1 VSSGATSIQSQFNL
15 NSDKS
20 NFESIYEFEDF
31 RLDAAHLMLY
41 RNGQPLA
48 LAPKVVETLVAL
60 VERRGEI
67 VSKKEMMNR
76 LWADSFVEEA
86 NLTQNIYLLRKTLGK
101 GADGRDLIETFRR
114 RGYRFTGAIKN
125 VAAKAADEEA
135 RANETPFSSQPTEKI
150 KTVPGEVFDSLAVLP
165 LINQSD
171 DADAEYLSDGVTES
185 VINRLTQISSLRVV
199 ARSTV
204 FQYKNREVAPQQI
217 GRALGVSAV
226 LTGRVLQHDDRLIVR
241 AELVDAANGWQIW
254 GAQYDRRAADVL
266 ELQETLA
273 REISENLRLKLTGEE
288 RRRLT
293 KRYTESSEAYH
304 LYIKARFFLNKRLT
318 ETIEQAAALF
328 QQAIDVDP
336 AFAPAYVGLADCYP
350 LLSLYGTLTPDEA
363 YPQAKAAALRALEID
378 DGYTKAYNSL
388 GVIKLFYEWD
398 RAGAEEAFQKAIEL
412 NPGYPDAHQRYGMLL
427 TTQGRF
433 DEAITEFKRARDL
446 DPLSLIT
453 KTISGYPF
461 YYSRRFE
468 TAEECFREVIA
479 MDANYSMA
487 HFRLGLT
494 LAQQKKYDE
503 AIAEL
508 SKAVELSND
517 RDSIAALGFVQGLA
531 GDAAPAEAA
540 FRELDE
546 REKKGF
552 VTSYNRVLL
561 EIGLQ
566 NYDAALDWLE
576 RAFEERSYWLIYL
589 KFDPAL
595 DALREN
601 ARFKILEEKIFGAD
615 EKNARNAPKAFVE
628 KSAAPLAESGK
639 QKRYFA
645 IAAAAMVALVLLAI
659 FVAPWLFDSK
669 RANQQNQTAAP
680 NLKITRL
687 TPDLNA
693 FATAFTPD
701 GENAVYVSRDKG
713 KQSVWLKDLTTG
725 GARQIL
731 PPDGDGYDE
740 PHFSRDG
747 KWIYYATARPN
758 KPNKTLVRVPS
769 AGGAA
774 EEIAFSVVS
783 PFVFSPDEKQIAF
796 INGNAGDLHLANAD
810 GSGERVLAK
819 RDAKRGWFESWGSNL
834 SWSAVHNLIAVCGGR
849 YGADGKPYYKL
860 LLINPADGAESVVP
874 TPVWN
879 YLDDVR
885 WLGDGSGF
893 IVVARET
900 EASPFQLWRVSYPEG
915 AVRRITNDLSDYTNL
930 ALSPDSRRLLTNR
943 HLAHL
948 NLWIAPWDAP
958 ERARQISF
966 GSTAEDGMWGIAFT
980 PDGKIIYTSPRGG
993 AVDLWQISAD
1003 GGEPKQLTK
1012 NAGEWNAQPR
1022 ITPDGKTIVFASR
1035 RSGRNQIWRM
1045 DADGGNPKQL
1055 TDEFWAGE
1063 PDLSPDGAE
1072 IYFKIDDGDKAFIAK
1087 IPLEGGAPVRVSK
1100 TPHNSVGMP
1109 SPSPDGKLIFCQF
1122 YDRDSGSPWKSGILD
1137 AATGEM
1143 VKVFDFFIS
1152 GTAVWTPDSKALIYS
1167 PRHNANLW
1175 RVSLETGAKPQQLT
1189 DFENGGAIRTFAVSP
1204 DFKQFAISRGA
1215 ATYEAILLENF

>member
-20 NFESIYEFEDF
+20 SFESIYEFEDF

-101 GADGRDLIETFRR
+101 GSDGRDLIETFRR

-125 VAAKAADEEA
+125 IAPPLADEEA
-135 RANETPFSSQPTEKI
+135 RAAETSFANQPTEKI
-150 KTVPGEVFDSLAVLP
+150 KTAPGEIFDSLAVLP
-165 LINQSD
+165 LTNQGA

-199 ARSTV
+199 ARGTV
-204 FQYKNREVAPQQI
+204 FQYKNREIAPQEI

-226 LTGRVLQHDDRLIVR
+226 LTGRVLQHEDRLIVR

-328 QQAIDVDP
+328 QQAINVDP

-350 LLSLYGTLTPDEA
+350 LLSLYGTLTPGEA
-363 YPQAKAAALRALEID
+363 YPQAKTAALRALEID
-378 DGYTKAYNSL
+378 DQYTKAYNSL

-398 RAGAEEAFQKAIEL
+398 WAGAEEAFQKAIEL

-427 TTQGRF
+427 TAQGRF
-433 DEAITEFKRARDL
+433 DEARAEFEKARDL

-461 YYSRRFE
+461 YYSRQFE
-468 TAEECFREVIA
+468 TAAECFREVIA

-494 LAQQKKYDE
+494 LAQQKKYD
-503 AIAEL
+503 AATAEIEK
-508 SKAVELSND
+508 SVELSND

-531 GDAAPAEAA
+531 GNTAQTEAA
-540 FRELDE
+540 LRELDE

-561 EIGLQ
+561 EIGLK
-566 NYDAALDWLE
+566 NYAAALDWLE
-576 RAFEERSYWLIYL
+576 RAFAERSYWLIYL

-595 DALREN
+595 DALRDN

-615 EKNARNAPKAFVE
+615 EINARTTPKAFVE
-628 KSAAPLAESGK
+628 KNGAPFTEGGK

-645 IAAAAMVALVLLAI
+645 FAAIALIALLLLAI
-659 FVAPWLFDSK
+659 FAAPRFFDFKSV
-669 RANQQNQTAAP
+669 NSENQTAAP

-687 TPDLNA
+687 TPDLDA
-693 FATAFTPD
+693 FADSFTPD
-701 GENAVYVSRDKG
+701 GKYAVYVLRDKG
-713 KQSVWLKDLTTG
+713 KESVWLKDLATG
-725 GARQIL
+725 GATPVL
-731 PPDGDGYDE
+731 PPSDEGYDL
-740 PHFSRDG
+740 PQFSRDG
-747 KWIYYATARPN
+747 KWIYYATNRPN
-758 KPNKTLVRVPS
+758 KPNKTLIRVPS

-774 EEIAFSVVS
+774 EEIAFNVTS
-783 PFVFSPDEKQIAF
+783 PIAFSPDEKQFVF
-796 INGNAGDLHLANAD
+796 INGGKGDLHIANSD
-810 GSGERVLAK
+810 GSGERVLAG

-834 SWSAVHNLIAVCGGR
+834 SWSPIHNLIAVCGGR
-849 YGADGKPYYKL
+849 YDAESKPRFKL
-860 LLINPADGAESVVP
+860 LLINPADGSESVVP
-874 TPVWN
+874 TPGWN

-893 IVVARET
+893 VVVARET
-900 EASPFQLWRVSYPEG
+900 EASPFQIWRVSYPEG

-930 ALSPDSRRLLTNR
+930 ALSPDSRRILTNR
-943 HLAHL
+943 YLAHL
-948 NLWIAPWDAP
+948 NLWLAPTDAP
-958 ERARQISF
+958 ERARQITF

-993 AVDLWQISAD
+993 AVDLWQMSAD
-1003 GGEPKQLTK
+1003 GGEPQQLTK
-1012 NAGEWNAQPR
+1012 NAGDWNGKPAV
-1022 ITPDGKTIVFASR
+1022 TPDGKTIVFASR

-1045 DADGGNPKQL
+1045 DSGGGNPQQL

-1063 PDLSPDGAE
+1063 PSLSPDGAE
-1072 IYFKIDDGDKAFIAK
+1072 IYFKVDDGEKAYIAK

-1100 TPHNSVGMP
+1100 TPYNSVGNP
-1109 SPSPDGKLIFCQF
+1109 LVSPDGKFIFCQF
-1122 YDRDSGSPWKSGILD
+1122 YDRDSSQPWKSGILD
-1137 AATGEM
+1137 AATGELI
-1143 VKVFDFFIS
+1143 KVFEFFIS
-1152 GTAVWTPDSKALIYS
+1152 GTTVWTRDSKALIYS
-1167 PRHNANLW
+1167 PRHKANLW
-1175 RVSLETGAKPQQLT
+1175 RVALEENSKPEQLT
-1189 DFENGGAIRTFAVSP
+1189 NYENGGAIRTFAVSS
-1204 DFKQFAISRGA
+1204 DFKQVAVARGT
-1215 ATYEAILLENF
+1215 ATYEAILLEDF